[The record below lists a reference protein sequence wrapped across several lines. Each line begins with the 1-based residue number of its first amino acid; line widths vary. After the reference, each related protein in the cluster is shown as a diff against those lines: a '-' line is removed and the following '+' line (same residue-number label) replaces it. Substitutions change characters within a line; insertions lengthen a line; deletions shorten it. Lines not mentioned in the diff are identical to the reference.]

1 MASRTIIDPGV
12 LRRVAIFRTLDDQQL
27 LKIGALLKERR
38 FRRGDIIFHQGDSGG
53 CLYIIKSGRVR
64 IYLTSEDGRE
74 ITFRL
79 YGPGT
84 TFGEFSVLDNGP
96 RSASASAL
104 TEATTFVLYRDDL
117 LQLMREHFGLVEH
130 IIAMLT
136 ERLRYTTSYSA
147 QLAFLSVPGR
157 VAAILM
163 QLASAELSDDP
174 VRLDLTQQELAT
186 FASTTREW
194 VNRALRDFADLGIV
208 RLERG
213 AVIVLDPS
221 SLRARI
227 N

>member
-1 MASRTIIDPGV
+1 MAFRGTIDPGV
-12 LRRVAIFRTLDDQQL
+12 LRRVAIFRTLDDAQL
-27 LKIGALLKERR
+27 IKIGVLLKERR
-38 FRRGDIIFHQGDSGG
+38 FRRGDIIFHQGDPGG
-53 CLYIIKSGRVR
+53 CLYITKTGRVR

-84 TFGEFSVLDNGP
+84 AFGEFSVLDNGP

-130 IIAMLT
+130 VIAMLT

-194 VNRALRDFADLGIV
+194 VNRALRDFAELGIV